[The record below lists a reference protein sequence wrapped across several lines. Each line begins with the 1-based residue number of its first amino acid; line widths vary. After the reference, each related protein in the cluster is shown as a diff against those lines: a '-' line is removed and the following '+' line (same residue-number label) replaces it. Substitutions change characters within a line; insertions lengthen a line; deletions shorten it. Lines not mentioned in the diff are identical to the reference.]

1 MATEDKPINV
11 RHYLE
16 IGLRRK
22 WYIIAPVFFSV
33 GFSFCVYRALPK
45 VDRAS
50 ALIVAQPQR
59 ISEHLVRPMM
69 KDMDSL
75 TNQLNSITHETL
87 NQTRLEK
94 VIQELNLYADLRSS
108 VSMEGIVEIM
118 RRAIEVKTEGKIQYG
133 QSQNYFSISY
143 EGGNPKEVMTV
154 ANKLTSLF
162 IEENQ
167 KDRDQQAKKTSDFL
181 VKELEALEDAL
192 KKKEQAI
199 RRLKEDNMGQLPEQL
214 DANLRTLERLQQQ
227 LQTTSENI
235 RTAEDR
241 AILLRSQI
249 EQILER
255 ERKHTSRAVRQDPV
269 SETEKVA
276 ADDGPEDSLIT
287 QYRELKRELTV
298 AQSKYTASH
307 PDVIDLKKK
316 IAKLEP
322 KVTELLEN
330 QNIQRE
336 TQIAEL
342 KSSRDSAGTNSL
354 TIRLSSP
361 ILESTVANYADQYN
375 EAQLETRRLKAEEK
389 NLKEQIASYRKRVEE
404 TPRWEQELAVLTR
417 NYDLM
422 KANYQSLLDKKVQV
436 EMAENL
442 ERGQESD
449 RFKVVDPARIPLKP
463 VTPNLMKILLG
474 GLLFGFV
481 SGIALAW
488 FRESFD
494 ESFHTV
500 SEVES
505 YLQLPVIATIPN
517 LKEEEKKAA

>member
-1 MATEDKPINV
+1 MATEDKPIDL
-11 RHYLE
+11 RHYME

-22 WYIIAPVFFSV
+22 WYVIAPLFFSV
-33 GFSFCVYRALPK
+33 GISFCIYKALPK
-45 VDRAS
+45 VYRAS

-59 ISEHLVRPMM
+59 VSEHFVQPTM
-69 KDMDSL
+69 KDVDSV
-75 TNQLNSITHETL
+75 TNQLNTITHESVSHA
-87 NQTRLEK
+87 RLEK
-94 VIQELNLYADLRSS
+94 VIRELNLYADLRNS
-108 VSMEGIVEIM
+108 VPMEEIVEIM
-118 RRAIEVKTEGKIQYG
+118 RRAIEVKTEGKVQYN

-143 EGGNPKEVMTV
+143 EGREPKEVMMV
-154 ANKLTSLF
+154 VNKLTSLF

-167 KDRDQQAKKTSDFL
+167 KDREQQAEKTSEFL
-181 VKELEALEDAL
+181 VKELQTLEDAL

-199 RRLKEDNMGQLPEQL
+199 RRFKEENMGQLPEQL
-214 DANLRTLERLQQQ
+214 DTNVRTLERLQQQ

-255 ERKHTSRAVRQDPV
+255 ERKHPSRAVRQDPV
-269 SETEKVA
+269 SETEEVA

-298 AQSKYTASH
+298 AQSKYTGSH

-330 QNIQRE
+330 QKIRRQA
-336 TQIAEL
+336 QIAEL
-342 KSSRDSAGTNSL
+342 KSTRDSAGTNSL

-361 ILESTVANYADQYN
+361 ILESTVANYSDQYN
-375 EAQLETRRLKAEEK
+375 EAQLEARRLKAEEK
-389 NLKEQIASYRKRVEE
+389 NLKEQIASYRKRIEE

-422 KANYQSLLDKKVQV
+422 KANYQALLEKKVQA

-442 ERGQESD
+442 ERRQQSE
-449 RFKVVDPARIPLKP
+449 RFRVVDPARIPLKP
-463 VTPNLMKILLG
+463 AKPDLITILLG
-474 GLLFGFV
+474 GLLLGFA

-500 SEVES
+500 SEVEN
-505 YLQLPVIATIPN
+505 YLELPVIATIPN
-517 LKEEEKKAA
+517 LKEEEKRAA

>member
-1 MATEDKPINV
+1 MATEDKPIDV

-22 WYIIAPVFFSV
+22 WYIIVPLFFSV
-33 GFSFCVYRALPK
+33 GISFCVYQGLPK
-45 VDRAS
+45 VYRAS

-59 ISEHLVRPMM
+59 ISEHLARPMM
-69 KDMDSL
+69 KDMDSV
-75 TNQLNSITHETL
+75 TNQLNTITHESL
-87 NQTRLEK
+87 NQTHLEK

-108 VSMEGIVEIM
+108 ASMEGIVEIM
-118 RRAIEVKTEGKIQYG
+118 RRAIEVKIEGKMQYG

-143 EGGNPKEVMTV
+143 EGRDPKEVMTV

-167 KDRDQQAKKTSDFL
+167 KDREQQAKRTSDFL

-199 RRLKEDNMGQLPEQL
+199 RHLKEDNMGQLPDQL
-214 DANLRTLERLQQQ
+214 EANLRTLERLQQQ

-255 ERKHTSRAVRQDPV
+255 ERKHTSRIVRQDPV

-287 QYRELKRELTV
+287 QYKELKRELAV

-330 QNIQRE
+330 QKIQRE
-336 TQIAEL
+336 VQIAEL

-354 TIRLSSP
+354 SLRLSSP
-361 ILESTVANYADQYN
+361 ILESTLANYADQYN

-422 KANYQSLLDKKVQV
+422 KANYQSLLDKKVEA
-436 EMAENL
+436 EMSENL
-442 ERGQESD
+442 ERGQQSD
-449 RFKVVDPARIPLKP
+449 RFKVVDPARIPLRP
-463 VTPNLMKILLG
+463 ARPNLMKILLG

-481 SGIALAW
+481 SGIVLAW

-500 SEVES
+500 SEVEG

-517 LKEEEKKAA
+517 LEEEEKKAA